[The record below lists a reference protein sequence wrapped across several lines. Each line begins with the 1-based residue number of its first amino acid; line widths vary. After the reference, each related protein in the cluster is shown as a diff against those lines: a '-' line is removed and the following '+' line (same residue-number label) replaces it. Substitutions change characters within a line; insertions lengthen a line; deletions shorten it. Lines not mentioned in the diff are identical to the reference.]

1 MKENGRD
8 IFDVIMSRKLFRSL
22 YPFYSKYKE
31 GLLYLFFGGLTFSLA
46 IGIYTILS
54 QFFIIDALV
63 SNIVSWIA
71 GVCFSFFT
79 TRKWVFR
86 SEAEGIKATLAQ
98 MGEFA
103 AARLATLILQEILL
117 YIFITRLGCNSLFV
131 KICTEIIN
139 IVINYLVSKFK
150 IFRK

>member
-54 QFFIIDALV
+54 QFFLIDELV
-63 SNIVSWIA
+63 YN
-71 GVCFSFFT
+71 
-79 TRKWVFR
+79 
-86 SEAEGIKATLAQ
+86 
-98 MGEFA
+98 
-103 AARLATLILQEILL
+103 
-117 YIFITRLGCNSLFV
+117 FV
-131 KICTEIIN
+131 
-139 IVINYLVSKFK
+139 
-150 IFRK
+150 